1 MVDLPS
7 LGDYRWRREAPVIV
21 LWAAESLDMAKP
33 VGSVNF
39 SAAEREQLLGLA
51 KAGISRVEAARILGR
66 SHSTVVRNV
75 QKLGLDWRRPAAV
88 PTASPAEREPSPY
101 AWTEA
106 DDRWLLA
113 LAEAGWTQG
122 LAANE
127 MDRPTGTVI
136 RHSKRLGI
144 RWPQGNKSRKGG
156 PVKRPQ

>member
-66 SHSTVVRNV
+66 SHSTVVRRV
-75 QKLGLDWRRPAAV
+75 QDLGLEWTPPPRPRR
-88 PTASPAEREPSPY
+88 EREPAPRPY
-101 AWTEA
+101 AWTEG

-113 LAEAGWTQG
+113 LAEAGWSQG
-122 LAANE
+122 FAANE
-127 MDRPTGTVI
+127 MDRPHQTVW
-136 RHSKRLGI
+136 RHSKKLGI
-144 RWPQGNKSRKGG
+144 RWPSGHRSRKGG
-156 PVKRPQ
+156 RVERPT